1 MASRLTTLY
10 RLFPAAAALRSD
22 WWRGRRLS
30 DVTPPTRR
38 VRVEA
43 GLWAAA
49 RWPAGTAPIGRRG
62 ASRGGG
68 AVWREGGSGPRRF
81 LAAPVAEASPF
92 AGGGREERA
101 AAGGIMPGA
110 RRSLASPVVSGV
122 LCPCGSPRAAA
133 TPGPG
138 AEGSGGGSCG
148 RAVCEASEQDRRLR
162 ALFQKLDVNRD
173 GALCIHDLA
182 VGLGRLGLHRTELD
196 LLKIVKAGDKD
207 LDGQLDFEE
216 FVHYLQ
222 DHEKKLRL
230 VFKSLDKKND
240 GRIDAQEIVQSLR
253 DLGVK
258 ISEQQA
264 EKILKSMDKNG
275 TMTIDWNEWRD
286 YHLLHPVENIPEIIL
301 YWKHSTIFDVGEN
314 LTVPD
319 EFTVEERQTGM
330 WWRHLV
336 AGGGAGAVSRTCT
349 APLDRLKVLMQVHAS
364 RSNNM
369 CIIGGFTQMIREGGT
384 RSLWRGNGINVLK
397 IAPESAIKFMAYEQI
412 KRFIGTDQEML
423 RIHERLLAGSLAG
436 AIAQSSIYPMEVLK
450 TRMAL
455 RKTGQY
461 SGMLDCA
468 KNILSKEGMAAF
480 YKGYI
485 PNMLGIIPYAG
496 IDLAVYET
504 LKNAWLQR
512 YAVNSADPG
521 VFVLLA
527 CGTISSTCGQ
537 LASYPLALVR
547 TRMQAQAS
555 VEGAPEVTMRGLFKH
570 ILKTEGA
577 FGLYRGLAPNFMKVI
592 PAVSISYVVYENL
605 KMTLGVQSR

>member
-1 MASRLTTLY
+1 MLQVLWH
-10 RLFPAAAALRSD
+10 F
-22 WWRGRRLS
+22 LS
-30 DVTPPTRR
+30 GFLPR
-38 VRVEA
+38 A
-43 GLWAAA
+43 GCQ
-49 RWPAGTAPIGRRG
+49 GT
-62 ASRGGG
+62 
-68 AVWREGGSGPRRF
+68 REGSDHGVKGIQGDQVPGF
-81 LAAPVAEASPF
+81 L
-92 AGGGREERA
+92 GKQD
-101 AAGGIMPGA
+101 
-110 RRSLASPVVSGV
+110 
-122 LCPCGSPRAAA
+122 
-133 TPGPG
+133 
-138 AEGSGGGSCG
+138 G
-148 RAVCEASEQDRRLR
+148 RADAPEKRPTILLVVGPAEQ
-162 ALFQKLDVNRD
+162 FPK
-173 GALCIHDLA
+173 
-182 VGLGRLGLHRTELD
+182 
-196 LLKIVKAGDKD
+196 KIVQAGDKD

-240 GRIDAQEIVQSLR
+240 GRIDAQEIMQSLR

-264 EKILKSMDKNG
+264 EKILKRCVAGRPGLYFMDKNG

-349 APLDRLKVLMQVHAS
+349 APLDRLKVLMQVS
-364 RSNNM
+364 GRRPG
-369 CIIGGFTQMIREGGT
+369 CLGFALGL
-384 RSLWRGNGINVLK
+384 LWEEPGPCAGNGINVLK
-397 IAPESAIKFMAYEQI
+397 IAPESAIKFMGVRI
-412 KRFIGTDQEML
+412 KRLVGSDQETL
-423 RIHERLLAGSLAG
+423 RIHERLVAGSLAG

-468 KNILSKEGMAAF
+468 RRILAKEGVAAF
-480 YKGYI
+480 YKGYV

-504 LKNAWLQR
+504 LKNTWLQR

-555 VEGAPEVTMRGLFKH
+555 IEGAPEVTMSSLFKH
-570 ILKTEGA
+570 ILRTEGA

-605 KMTLGVQSR
+605 KITLGVQSR

>member
-1 MASRLTTLY
+1 
-10 RLFPAAAALRSD
+10 
-22 WWRGRRLS
+22 
-30 DVTPPTRR
+30 
-38 VRVEA
+38 
-43 GLWAAA
+43 
-49 RWPAGTAPIGRRG
+49 
-62 ASRGGG
+62 
-68 AVWREGGSGPRRF
+68 
-81 LAAPVAEASPF
+81 
-92 AGGGREERA
+92 
-101 AAGGIMPGA
+101 MPGP

-122 LCPCGSPRAAA
+122 LCPCGSPRAGPA
-133 TPGPG
+133 T
-138 AEGSGGGSCG
+138 
-148 RAVCEASEQDRRLR
+148 VASEAGGRSLCGGPEHRRLHT
-162 ALFQKLDVNRD
+162 LFQKLDVNRD
-173 GALCIHDLA
+173 GALCVHDLA
-182 VGLGRLGLHRTELD
+182 VGLGQLGLHRTERD
-196 LLKIVKAGDKD
+196 LWKIVKAGDKD

-240 GRIDAQEIVQSLR
+240 GRIDAQEIMQSLR

-264 EKILKSMDKNG
+264 EKILKRIRTGHFWGPVTYMDKNG

-369 CIIGGFTQMIREGGT
+369 CIVGGFTHMIREGGPK
-384 RSLWRGNGINVLK
+384 SLWRGNGINVLK

-423 RIHERLLAGSLAG
+423 GIHERLVAGSLAG
-436 AIAQSSIYPMEVLK
+436 VIAQSSIYPMEVLK

-504 LKNAWLQR
+504 LKNTWLQR

>member
-1 MASRLTTLY
+1 MVSSVLCRCVASPPPD
-10 RLFPAAAALRSD
+10 PAAATTTST
-22 WWRGRRLS
+22 S
-30 DVTPPTRR
+30 SSP
-38 VRVEA
+38 
-43 GLWAAA
+43 AAVGD
-49 RWPAGTAPIGRRG
+49 PC
-62 ASRGGG
+62 GG
-68 AVWREGGSGPRRF
+68 AVCGGP
-81 LAAPVAEASPF
+81 
-92 AGGGREERA
+92 
-101 AAGGIMPGA
+101 
-110 RRSLASPVVSGV
+110 
-122 LCPCGSPRAAA
+122 
-133 TPGPG
+133 
-138 AEGSGGGSCG
+138 
-148 RAVCEASEQDRRLR
+148 DHRLR
-162 ALFQKLDVNRD
+162 LWSLFQSLDVNRD
-173 GALCIHDLA
+173 GGLCVNDLA
-182 VGLGRLGLHRTELD
+182 VGLRRLGLYRTEGELR
-196 LLKIVKAGDKD
+196 KIVQAGDKD

-240 GRIDAQEIVQSLR
+240 GRIDAQEIMQSLR

-369 CIIGGFTQMIREGGT
+369 CIVGGFTQMIREGGT
-384 RSLWRGNGINVLK
+384 KALWRGNGINVLK

-412 KRFIGTDQEML
+412 KRLVGSDQETL
-423 RIHERLLAGSLAG
+423 RIHERLVAGSLAG

-468 KNILSKEGMAAF
+468 RRILAKEGVAAF
-480 YKGYI
+480 YKGYV

-504 LKNAWLQR
+504 LKNTWLQR

-527 CGTISSTCGQ
+527 CGTVSSTCGQ

-555 VEGAPEVTMRGLFKH
+555 VEGAPEVTMSSLFKH
-570 ILKTEGA
+570 ILRTEGA

-605 KMTLGVQSR
+605 KITLGVQSR

>member
-1 MASRLTTLY
+1 MVSSVLCRCVAS
-10 RLFPAAAALRSD
+10 PPPDASAAASSSAS
-22 WWRGRRLS
+22 S
-30 DVTPPTRR
+30 
-38 VRVEA
+38 
-43 GLWAAA
+43 
-49 RWPAGTAPIGRRG
+49 PASVGD
-62 ASRGGG
+62 
-68 AVWREGGSGPRRF
+68 
-81 LAAPVAEASPF
+81 
-92 AGGGREERA
+92 
-101 AAGGIMPGA
+101 
-110 RRSLASPVVSGV
+110 
-122 LCPCGSPRAAA
+122 PCGG
-133 TPGPG
+133 TVCGGP
-138 AEGSGGGSCG
+138 
-148 RAVCEASEQDRRLR
+148 DHRLR
-162 ALFQKLDVNRD
+162 LWSLFQKLDVNRD
-173 GALCIHDLA
+173 GGLCVNDLA
-182 VGLGRLGLHRTELD
+182 VGLRRLGLHRTEGELRVSM
-196 LLKIVKAGDKD
+196 LRSLTMLRKHLKSMLCLCLYVPIIGEAQTEFQYFESKGLPAELKSIFKLSVFIPSQEFSTYRQWKQKIVQAGDKD

-240 GRIDAQEIVQSLR
+240 GRIDAQEIMQSLR

-264 EKILKSMDKNG
+264 EKILKRIRTGHFWGPVTYMDKNG

-369 CIIGGFTQMIREGGT
+369 CIVGGFTQMIREGGAK
-384 RSLWRGNGINVLK
+384 SLWRGNGINVIK
-397 IAPESAIKFMAYEQI
+397 IAPESAIKFMAYEQM
-412 KRFIGTDQEML
+412 KRLVGSDQETL
-423 RIHERLLAGSLAG
+423 RIHERLVAGSLAG

-468 KNILSKEGMAAF
+468 RRILAKEGVAAF

-504 LKNAWLQR
+504 LKNTWLQR

-555 VEGAPEVTMRGLFKH
+555 IEGAPEVTMSSLFKQ
-570 ILKTEGA
+570 ILRTEGA

-605 KMTLGVQSR
+605 KITLGVQSR

>member
-1 MASRLTTLY
+1 MVSSVLCRCVAS
-10 RLFPAAAALRSD
+10 PPPDASAAASSSAS
-22 WWRGRRLS
+22 S
-30 DVTPPTRR
+30 
-38 VRVEA
+38 
-43 GLWAAA
+43 
-49 RWPAGTAPIGRRG
+49 PASVGD
-62 ASRGGG
+62 
-68 AVWREGGSGPRRF
+68 
-81 LAAPVAEASPF
+81 
-92 AGGGREERA
+92 
-101 AAGGIMPGA
+101 
-110 RRSLASPVVSGV
+110 
-122 LCPCGSPRAAA
+122 PCGG
-133 TPGPG
+133 TVCGGP
-138 AEGSGGGSCG
+138 
-148 RAVCEASEQDRRLR
+148 DHRLR
-162 ALFQKLDVNRD
+162 LWSLFQKLDVNRD
-173 GALCIHDLA
+173 GGLCVNDLA
-182 VGLGRLGLHRTELD
+182 VGLRRLGLHRTEGELRVSM
-196 LLKIVKAGDKD
+196 LRSLTMLRKHLKSMLCLCLYVPIIGEAQTEFQYFESKGLPAELKSIFKLSVFIPSQEFSTYRQWKQKIVQAGDKD

-240 GRIDAQEIVQSLR
+240 GRIDAQEIMQSLR

-369 CIIGGFTQMIREGGT
+369 CIVGGFTQMIREGGAK
-384 RSLWRGNGINVLK
+384 SLWRGNGINVIK
-397 IAPESAIKFMAYEQI
+397 IAPESAIKFMAYEQM
-412 KRFIGTDQEML
+412 KRLVGSDQETL
-423 RIHERLLAGSLAG
+423 RIHERLVAGSLAG

-468 KNILSKEGMAAF
+468 RRILAKEGVAAF

-504 LKNAWLQR
+504 LKNTWLQR

-555 VEGAPEVTMRGLFKH
+555 IEGAPEVTMSSLFKQ
-570 ILKTEGA
+570 ILRTEGA

-605 KMTLGVQSR
+605 KITLGVQSR

>member
-1 MASRLTTLY
+1 MVSSVLCRCVASPPPDAAATTTSTSSS
-10 RLFPAAAALRSD
+10 PAAVGD
-22 WWRGRRLS
+22 
-30 DVTPPTRR
+30 PC
-38 VRVEA
+38 
-43 GLWAAA
+43 
-49 RWPAGTAPIGRRG
+49 
-62 ASRGGG
+62 GG
-68 AVWREGGSGPRRF
+68 AVCGGP
-81 LAAPVAEASPF
+81 
-92 AGGGREERA
+92 
-101 AAGGIMPGA
+101 
-110 RRSLASPVVSGV
+110 
-122 LCPCGSPRAAA
+122 
-133 TPGPG
+133 
-138 AEGSGGGSCG
+138 
-148 RAVCEASEQDRRLR
+148 DHRLR
-162 ALFQKLDVNRD
+162 LWSLFQSLDVNRD
-173 GALCIHDLA
+173 GGLCVNDLA
-182 VGLGRLGLHRTELD
+182 VGLRRLGLYRTEGELR
-196 LLKIVKAGDKD
+196 KIVQAGDKD

-240 GRIDAQEIVQSLR
+240 GRIDAQEIMQSLR

-264 EKILKSMDKNG
+264 EKILKRIRTGHFWGPVTYMDKNG

-369 CIIGGFTQMIREGGT
+369 CIVGGFTQMIREGGT
-384 RSLWRGNGINVLK
+384 KALWRGNGINVLK

-412 KRFIGTDQEML
+412 KRLVGSDQETL
-423 RIHERLLAGSLAG
+423 RIHERLVAGSLAG

-468 KNILSKEGMAAF
+468 RRILAKEGVAAF
-480 YKGYI
+480 YKGYV

-504 LKNAWLQR
+504 LKNTWLQR

-527 CGTISSTCGQ
+527 CGTVSSTCGQ

-555 VEGAPEVTMRGLFKH
+555 VEGAPEVTMSSLFKH
-570 ILKTEGA
+570 ILRTEGA

-605 KMTLGVQSR
+605 KITLGVQSR

>member
-1 MASRLTTLY
+1 
-10 RLFPAAAALRSD
+10 
-22 WWRGRRLS
+22 
-30 DVTPPTRR
+30 
-38 VRVEA
+38 
-43 GLWAAA
+43 
-49 RWPAGTAPIGRRG
+49 
-62 ASRGGG
+62 
-68 AVWREGGSGPRRF
+68 
-81 LAAPVAEASPF
+81 
-92 AGGGREERA
+92 
-101 AAGGIMPGA
+101 MPGA

-122 LCPCGSPRAAA
+122 LCPCGSPHGSAV
-133 TPGPG
+133 
-138 AEGSGGGSCG
+138 ESGGSSSGGGGNAGSCG
-148 RAVCEASEQDRRLR
+148 RSLCEASEQDRRLR
-162 ALFQKLDVNRD
+162 TLFQKLDVNRD

-182 VGLGRLGLHRTELD
+182 VGLGRLGLHRSELD
-196 LLKIVKAGDKD
+196 LLQSFFAWRERHGGTVLWEPELAAEGSPAWMLLNNPVFLLKPLSKIVKAGDKD

-369 CIIGGFTQMIREGGT
+369 CIVGGFTQMIREGGP

-468 KNILSKEGMAAF
+468 KNILAKEGMAAF

-504 LKNAWLQR
+504 LKNTWLQR

-605 KMTLGVQSR
+605 KMTLGVDSR

>member
-1 MASRLTTLY
+1 MLCLCLY
-10 RLFPAAAALRSD
+10 VPVFGESQTEFQYFESKGLPAQLKSIF
-22 WWRGRRLS
+22 RLS
-30 DVTPPTRR
+30 
-38 VRVEA
+38 
-43 GLWAAA
+43 
-49 RWPAGTAPIGRRG
+49 
-62 ASRGGG
+62 
-68 AVWREGGSGPRRF
+68 
-81 LAAPVAEASPF
+81 
-92 AGGGREERA
+92 
-101 AAGGIMPGA
+101 
-110 RRSLASPVVSGV
+110 
-122 LCPCGSPRAAA
+122 
-133 TPGPG
+133 
-138 AEGSGGGSCG
+138 
-148 RAVCEASEQDRRLR
+148 
-162 ALFQKLDVNRD
+162 LFIPSQEFSTYRQWKQ
-173 GALCIHDLA
+173 
-182 VGLGRLGLHRTELD
+182 
-196 LLKIVKAGDKD
+196 KIVKAGDKD

-240 GRIDAQEIVQSLR
+240 GEALSNSPRGSVASAGQPETSLGKWSLGSLASIFAGRIDAQEIMQSLR

-369 CIIGGFTQMIREGGT
+369 CIVGGFTHMIREGGPK
-384 RSLWRGNGINVLK
+384 SLWRGNGINVLK

-423 RIHERLLAGSLAG
+423 GIHERLVAGSLAG
-436 AIAQSSIYPMEVLK
+436 VIAQSSIYPMEVLK

-504 LKNAWLQR
+504 LKNTWLQR

-547 TRMQAQAS
+547 TRMQAQGKNCSGIPEESLDCCYMRSECGTHCAFQWRSGKSCRIKTYFNFS
-555 VEGAPEVTMRGLFKH
+555 VQLNSGISVGQGSRTM
-570 ILKTEGA
+570 
-577 FGLYRGLAPNFMKVI
+577 
-592 PAVSISYVVYENL
+592 
-605 KMTLGVQSR
+605 

>member
-1 MASRLTTLY
+1 MLQTLWH
-10 RLFPAAAALRSD
+10 F
-22 WWRGRRLS
+22 LS
-30 DVTPPTRR
+30 
-38 VRVEA
+38 
-43 GLWAAA
+43 
-49 RWPAGTAPIGRRG
+49 
-62 ASRGGG
+62 S
-68 AVWREGGSGPRRF
+68 F
-81 LAAPVAEASPF
+81 L
-92 AGGGREERA
+92 
-101 AAGGIMPGA
+101 
-110 RRSLASPVVSGV
+110 
-122 LCPCGSPRAAA
+122 PRAICQGPADEKEDEA
-133 TPGPG
+133 RNTTPLPGPG
-138 AEGSGGGSCG
+138 EKGPKMLGKP
-148 RAVCEASEQDRRLR
+148 QDRGTDPTERRPTILLVVGPAEHFPKMLCLCLYVPVFGESQTEFEYFESKGLPAELKSIFRLS
-162 ALFQKLDVNRD
+162 LFIPSQEFSTYRQWKQ
-173 GALCIHDLA
+173 
-182 VGLGRLGLHRTELD
+182 
-196 LLKIVKAGDKD
+196 KIVKAGDKD

-369 CIIGGFTQMIREGGT
+369 CIVGGFTQMIREGGP

-605 KMTLGVQSR
+605 KMTLGVQSRLTFGFALAGWSPQARSMSAVGRGVRERGWSSLGE

>member
-1 MASRLTTLY
+1 MVSSVLCRCVASPPPDAATAASSSASS
-10 RLFPAAAALRSD
+10 PASVD
-22 WWRGRRLS
+22 
-30 DVTPPTRR
+30 PC
-38 VRVEA
+38 
-43 GLWAAA
+43 
-49 RWPAGTAPIGRRG
+49 
-62 ASRGGG
+62 GG
-68 AVWREGGSGPRRF
+68 AVCGGP
-81 LAAPVAEASPF
+81 
-92 AGGGREERA
+92 
-101 AAGGIMPGA
+101 
-110 RRSLASPVVSGV
+110 
-122 LCPCGSPRAAA
+122 
-133 TPGPG
+133 
-138 AEGSGGGSCG
+138 
-148 RAVCEASEQDRRLR
+148 DHRLR
-162 ALFQKLDVNRD
+162 LWSLFQTLDVNRD
-173 GALCIHDLA
+173 GGLCVNDLA
-182 VGLGRLGLHRTELD
+182 VGLRRLGLHRTEGELR
-196 LLKIVKAGDKD
+196 KIVQAGDKD

-240 GRIDAQEIVQSLR
+240 GRIDAQEIMQSLR

-264 EKILKSMDKNG
+264 EKILKRKTHTSLVVAMLVPRLQAPSLG
-275 TMTIDWNEWRD
+275 V
-286 YHLLHPVENIPEIIL
+286 HLQSVSHCVQ
-301 YWKHSTIFDVGEN
+301 IFDVGEN

-369 CIIGGFTQMIREGGT
+369 CIVGGFTQMIREGGAK
-384 RSLWRGNGINVLK
+384 SLWRGNGINVLK

-412 KRFIGTDQEML
+412 KRLVGSDQETL
-423 RIHERLLAGSLAG
+423 RIHERLVAGSLAG

-468 KNILSKEGMAAF
+468 RKILAREGMAAF
-480 YKGYI
+480 YKGYV

-527 CGTISSTCGQ
+527 CGTMSSTCGQ

-555 VEGAPEVTMRGLFKH
+555 IEGAPEVTMSSLFRQ
-570 ILKTEGA
+570 ILRTEGA

-605 KMTLGVQSR
+605 KITLGVQSR